1 VLSASTTAALS
12 AWTAGRRRAA
22 RVPALSAAMGRAG
35 RVAWADAVG
44 VTGTGADAGADTGA
58 DTGAGAGAG
67 AGRSPAA
74 GPGHAFRVGSIT
86 KPMVA
91 VAVLR
96 LEAAAEVRLE
106 DPVGRYLPDAP
117 APEATLVQLL
127 THTAGLPAEPAGAWW
142 ERAGGTAWED
152 LARLVPL
159 APPGGQHHYSNVG
172 FAVLGRL
179 VERLHGRAWDA
190 VLREEVW
197 TPLGMASTGRVP
209 AGPHVAGFAVH
220 PHADL
225 VHAEPVAAYGAMGP
239 AGEVWSTPSDLVR
252 FASWLVAAGPAGAW
266 DAAHDA
272 GAPGGGDAVLPLA
285 ARRRMC
291 APLVVVDEPAAPWTT
306 AWGLGVSVHHED
318 GGRTVGHGGSVPGFT
333 AALRADVATG
343 DVVAVCGS
351 STAGF
356 GDATPLLTTLADAEP
371 AAAADPFAAP
381 SGAAPG
387 ERADDLL
394 GLAGTW
400 YWGPQP
406 FTLTVRPD
414 GRLALTAARPG
425 GRASEFARTG
435 TREWVGTV
443 GGYWRGETLRVV
455 EQGGRAAAL
464 DVGTFCFT
472 RVPYDPE
479 VEIPGGHDEA
489 GWHPLC

>member
-12 AWTAGRRRAA
+12 TWTAGRRRAA
-22 RVPALSAAMGRAG
+22 RVPALSAAVGRAG

-44 VTGTGADAGADTGA
+44 VTGAPD
-58 DTGAGAGAG
+58 G

-74 GPGHAFRVGSIT
+74 GPEHAFRVGSIT

-96 LEAAAEVRLE
+96 LEVAGAVRLE

-152 LARLVPL
+152 LARLAPL
-159 APPGGQHHYSNVG
+159 AAPGGQHHYSNVG

-179 VERLHGRAWDA
+179 LERLHGRTWDA
-190 VLREEVW
+190 VLRDDVW

-209 AGPHVAGFAVH
+209 AGPHVSGFAVH

-225 VHAEPVAAYGAMGP
+225 VHAEPVAGYGAMGA

-252 FASWLVAAGPAGAW
+252 FVSWLVAAGPAGAW

-272 GAPGGGDAVLPLA
+272 GTPGGGDTVLPLA

-291 APLVVVDEPAAPWTT
+291 APLAVVDEPAAPWTT

-318 GGRTVGHGGSVPGFT
+318 GVRTVGHGGSVPGFT
-333 AALRADVATG
+333 AALRADVVTG
-343 DVVAVCGS
+343 DTVAVCGS

-356 GDATPLLTTLADAEP
+356 GDATPLLATLADAEP
-371 AAAADPFAAP
+371 AEAAVPFVTP
-381 SGAAPG
+381 PGAAPG
-387 ERADDLL
+387 EGADDLL
-394 GLAGTW
+394 ALAGTW

-406 FTLTVRPD
+406 FTLRVGAD
-414 GRLALTAARPG
+414 GGLALTAARPG

-435 TREWVGTV
+435 PREWVGTV

-455 EQGGRAAAL
+455 ERGGRAAAL

-472 RVPYDPE
+472 RTPYDPD
-479 VEIPGGHDEA
+479 VEIPGGHDAA
-489 GWHPLC
+489 GWRPLH

>member
-1 VLSASTTAALS
+1 MLSASTTAALS

-22 RVPALSAAMGRAG
+22 RVPALSAAVGRAG

-44 VTGTGADAGADTGA
+44 VTGAPDD
-58 DTGAGAGAG
+58 
-67 AGRSPAA
+67 AGRSPAV
-74 GPGHAFRVGSIT
+74 GPQHVFRVGSIT

-96 LEAAAEVRLE
+96 LAAAGVVRLE
-106 DPVGRYLPDAP
+106 DPVARYLPDAP
-117 APEATLVQLL
+117 ASGATLVQLL
-127 THTAGLPAEPAGAWW
+127 THTSGLPAEPAGAWW
-142 ERAGGTAWED
+142 ERAGGTTWED
-152 LARLVPL
+152 LARLVSL
-159 APPGGQHHYSNVG
+159 AAPGGQHHYSNVG

-179 VERLHGRAWDA
+179 LERVHGRAWDA
-190 VLREEVW
+190 VLHEEVW
-197 TPLGMASTGRVP
+197 TPLGMRSTGRLP

-225 VHAEPVAAYGAMGP
+225 VHAEPVAGYGAMGA
-239 AGEVWSTPSDLVR
+239 AGEVWSTPADLVR

-272 GAPGGGDAVLPLA
+272 GSPGGGDAVLPLA
-285 ARRRMC
+285 ARRRAC

-318 GGRTVGHGGSVPGFT
+318 GVRTVGHGGSVPGFT
-333 AALRADVATG
+333 AALRADVVTG

-356 GDATPLLTTLADAEP
+356 GEATSLLTTLAEAEP
-371 AAAADPFAAP
+371 VAAADPFATP
-381 SGAAPG
+381 SGAAAG
-387 ERADDLL
+387 VAAGARADDVL

-406 FTLTVRPD
+406 FTLTVGAD
-414 GRLALTAARPG
+414 GGLALTAARPG

-435 TREWVGTV
+435 PREWVGTV

-455 EQGGRAAAL
+455 ERAGRATAI

-472 RVPYDPE
+472 RAPYDPD

-489 GWHPLC
+489 GWRPLP

>member
-1 VLSASTTAALS
+1 MLSDSTTAALS
-12 AWTAGRRRAA
+12 AWTSERRRAA
-22 RVPALSAAMGRAG
+22 RVPALSAAVGRAG
-35 RVAWADAVG
+35 RVAW
-44 VTGTGADAGADTGA
+44 TGTVGTVGTGG
-58 DTGAGAGAG
+58 TGV
-67 AGRSPAA
+67 
-74 GPGHAFRVGSIT
+74 GPEHAFRVGSIT

-96 LEAAAEVRLE
+96 LDAAGAVRLE

-117 APEATLVQLL
+117 APDATLVQLL

-142 ERAGGTAWED
+142 ERAGGTTWAD
-152 LARLVPL
+152 LAALAPL
-159 APPGGQHHYSNVG
+159 AAPGGQHHYSNVG

-179 VERLHGRAWDA
+179 LEQLHGRAWDA
-190 VLREEVW
+190 VLRDEVW
-197 TPLGMASTGRVP
+197 TPLGMAATGRVP
-209 AGPHVAGFAVH
+209 AGPVATGFAVH

-225 VHAEPVAAYGAMGP
+225 VHAEPVAGYGAMGP

-272 GAPGGGDAVLPLA
+272 RTPGGGDAVLPLA

-291 APLVVVDEPAAPWTT
+291 APLVVVDEPGAPWTT

-318 GGRTVGHGGSVPGFT
+318 GVRSAGHGGSVPGFT
-333 AALRADVATG
+333 AAVRADVVTG
-343 DVVAVCGS
+343 DVVAACGS

-356 GDATPLLTTLADAEP
+356 GEVTSLLRTLADAEP

-381 SGAAPG
+381 SGPDD
-387 ERADDLL
+387 RADLL
-394 GLAGTW
+394 DLAGTW

-406 FTLTVRPD
+406 FTVRVGAD
-414 GRLALTAARPG
+414 GGLALVADRPG
-425 GRASEFARTG
+425 GRASQFARTG
-435 TREWVGTV
+435 PREWVGTV

-455 EQGGRAAAL
+455 ERAGRAVAL

-472 RVPYDPE
+472 RTPYDPD
-479 VEIPGGHDEA
+479 VDVPGGHDAA
-489 GWHPLC
+489 GWRPLR